1 MNKFNELIDRF
12 PRFQGGFVWDWQDKS
27 LVGRT
32 ADGKRFFAYG
42 GDFGETMHDEACPYF
57 MTNNGVVMPDLTWKP
72 VAYELKEGY
81 CPVRIAPVP
90 RDSAWSTLPPI
101 GKALIVN
108 HDPVNSLAAYRI
120 TAQVLENGVMI
131 AEKELSLPDLPP
143 LQHEICD
150 VSIPYGEKPGCR
162 YDLNLCICRRA
173 ETFFAPAGAQ
183 VGMVQLPL
191 ESGEPV
197 FVPVCKPEGE
207 VQLVS
212 ENGKTTVRA
221 GEIEAAFDE
230 KTGALVR
237 LQRGEQVY
245 LSGAAACFD
254 RPISGLD
261 CITGWGWRDAF
272 EPVRQLKGECVA
284 FRAVS
289 LGRGSACGGGIC
301 LPQPLGREGTL

>member
-150 VSIPYGEKPGCR
+150 VSIPYAEKPGCR

-183 VGMVQLPL
+183 VGLVQLPL
-191 ESGEPV
+191 ESGEFEGGAPLPHIRFEPSAEEV
-197 FVPVCKPEGE
+197 LAKIVP
-207 VQLVS
+207 
-212 ENGKTTVRA
+212 A
-221 GEIEAAFDE
+221 
-230 KTGALVR
+230 
-237 LQRGEQVY
+237 Y
-245 LSGAAACFD
+245 
-254 RPISGLD
+254 
-261 CITGWGWRDAF
+261 ITGFLYSAMVHSFCAEQNARASAMDAANRNEDDMLRELQF
-272 EPVRQLKGECVA
+272 EYNHERQSAITSEITE
-284 FRAVS
+284 VS
-289 LGRGSACGGGIC
+289 AGARSRQNRMRKEAQQHAHG
-301 LPQPLGREGTL
+301 